1 MNSEKKV
8 IGGRVLKQN
17 KVSDPIV
24 NDIKQLEFTADGT
37 VYYKLAHDVAESIE
51 LSVRRLAP
59 PSDPTLNQLYLE
71 PRPIMRKKYAHL
83 QQLKETVP
91 KLFHASETKA
101 TRWRCKGRTK
111 AHL

>member
-1 MNSEKKV
+1 M
-8 IGGRVLKQN
+8 L
-17 KVSDPIV
+17 

-71 PRPIMRKKYAHL
+71 PRHITRKKYEHL
-83 QQLKETVP
+83 QELKETIP
-91 KLFHASETKA
+91 KFFMHIMISCLRNQSA
-101 TRWRCKGRTK
+101 
-111 AHL
+111 